1 MFEFDN
7 RMLRLFFLIIVL
19 AGLPLKL
26 HAGNMFETM
35 CTDAAEV
42 VSVNGPNSF
51 KSELIVNKPSECAGN
66 PLDFY
71 ALAAV
76 QTVAAYSLNSELSM
90 SFNVEGRK
98 PSERKSC

>member
-1 MFEFDN
+1 
-7 RMLRLFFLIIVL
+7 MLRLFFLIIVL

-71 ALAAV
+71 AGTSSAADYEILS
-76 QTVAAYSLNSELSM
+76 QRAALSNQSLD
-90 SFNVEGRK
+90 
-98 PSERKSC
+98 